1 MATGLDAL
9 SRLPMMFGI
18 NRQPDYDATG
28 LDEASYDEVE
38 TIRVPDERERVV
50 AFRFDQLVT
59 AGYAAG
65 LARRLAEDLSVDWH
79 RAVDLIR
86 AGCDARTA
94 AAILL

>member
-1 MATGLDAL
+1 
-9 SRLPMMFGI
+9 
-18 NRQPDYDATG
+18 
-28 LDEASYDEVE
+28 
-38 TIRVPDERERVV
+38 
-50 AFRFDQLVT
+50 VT